1 MENTENTLVAA
12 GKLVNIPL
20 GEIEDNPRNHRD
32 ITSGS
37 AALAW
42 NIKVRGLLTP
52 LTVYKGDD
60 GKYFILSGHR
70 RHHALLDNNEPD
82 DYPVPCYVV
91 PCPRSEFEE
100 ESMLSS
106 GNHHRYTPE
115 QIQNEVL
122 LAAQTWSG
130 TLDESKGKALTEEEK
145 EALTKH
151 YREQF
156 IKEHENDDRY
166 QANPAKFLDGYF
178 RAKLEYIRDVTG
190 LTMSNTTVKD
200 VLRKALSAEEQIKDP
215 EDTKTS
221 ALLMADS
228 DSVSEDKPK
237 KMKTITD
244 KHIKKE
250 AKKFLD
256 MLEVATIED
265 PLRAGLC
272 DELRQ
277 NLENLL
283 AAYAE

>member
-1 MENTENTLVAA
+1 MENTTTVSASRGTLM
-12 GKLVNIPL
+12 NIPL
-20 GEIEDNPRNHRD
+20 GEIVDNPRNHRD
-32 ITSGS
+32 IDSGS
-37 AALAW
+37 VALAW
-42 NIKVRGLLTP
+42 NIKERGLITP

-60 GKYFILSGHR
+60 GKYTILSGHR
-70 RHHALLDNNEPD
+70 RHHALMDNGDPD

-91 PCPRSEFEE
+91 PCPESGFEE

-130 TLDESKGKALTEEEK
+130 TIDEAKGKALTAEEK
-145 EALTKH
+145 ADLTKH

-156 IKEHENDDRY
+156 IEEHKNDDRY
-166 QANPAKFLDGYF
+166 QANPAKFMDGYF

-200 VLRKALSAEEQIKDP
+200 VLRKALSADEQIKDP
-215 EDTKTS
+215 
-221 ALLMADS
+221 ADIQTQAMLDAAE
-228 DSVSEDKPK
+228 DSVSEEKPK

-272 DELRQ
+272 DELKQ

-283 AAYAE
+283 AAYAD